1 MTPDATPLAIP
12 AANSAVRPATRCEA
26 PATPPALL
34 PPLRPASAHPSPTSV
49 MPPAGPSCLPA
60 PASAA
65 TAFQSGF
72 AAALADPARPV
83 PEGLTAWTG
92 NRPTRRFGVYRNNV
106 RVGLTGALA
115 ARFPATEA
123 IVGPDFF
130 AAMASAFVAA
140 HPPRSPLLLAY
151 GDDFAEFVEGF
162 APAAG
167 LAYLP
172 DVIRLEAARS
182 FAYHAADA
190 APLTAADL
198 AAVPPERLA
207 DLVFQPHPSLS
218 ILRSLYPVVTL
229 WAMNASALPLAPI
242 KDWVGEDALIV
253 RPQMTVDVHPLPPG
267 GAAFFCALSTGLT
280 LGAAA
285 ESAFAQAPAFDL
297 AASLAALITTGAFV
311 QLAF

>member
-1 MTPDATPLAIP
+1 MIP
-12 AANSAVRPATRCEA
+12 ARTPAAKSAVRPATRCEA

-49 MPPAGPSCLPA
+49 MPPAEPSCLPA
-60 PASAA
+60 PASVPA
-65 TAFQSGF
+65 AFQSGF

-106 RVGLTGALA
+106 RVGLTGALT

-162 APAAG
+162 EPAAG

-182 FAYHAADA
+182 LAYHAADA
-190 APLTAADL
+190 APLTAANL

-207 DLVFQPHPSLS
+207 DLVLEPHPSLS

-229 WAMNASALPLAPI
+229 WAMNAGALPLAPI
-242 KDWVGEDALIV
+242 RDWVGEDALIV

-285 ESAFAQAPAFDL
+285 ESALAQAPGLDL

>member
-1 MTPDATPLAIP
+1 MIP
-12 AANSAVRPATRCEA
+12 ARTPAAKSAVRPATRCEA
-26 PATPPALL
+26 PATPHALH

-49 MPPAGPSCLPA
+49 MPPAEPATEPSCLPA

-123 IVGPDFF
+123 IVGQDFF

-162 APAAG
+162 EPAAG

-242 KDWVGEDALIV
+242 RDWVGEDALIV

-285 ESAFAQAPAFDL
+285 ESALAQAPAFDL